1 MQPRGV
7 RYQAAIIEGHHV
19 LLLRVF
25 LREDGREIW
34 IFPGGGRE
42 PGESDA
48 ECLRRE
54 LREET
59 HLAVEVG
66 PLLFTTPVVGDNLY
80 DALWTYRCAII
91 GGEARPGVEPEV
103 DHDGQTT
110 IRAIGWFDLRDP
122 GSWGPQVAAAKATE
136 PLLHQLRAELGYLR

>member
-1 MQPRGV
+1 MLPRGV
-7 RYQAAIIEGHHV
+7 RYQAAIIEEHRV

-42 PGESDA
+42 PGESEA

-59 HLAVEVG
+59 HLENVARTFSSPNSSRAVPAESQCSAA
-66 PLLFTTPVVGDNLY
+66 N
-80 DALWTYRCAII
+80 
-91 GGEARPGVEPEV
+91 ARPRSP
-103 DHDGQTT
+103 
-110 IRAIGWFDLRDP
+110 
-122 GSWGPQVAAAKATE
+122 AKAPASST
-136 PLLHQLRAELGYLR
+136 